1 MIRSLSDLA
10 KVVAEQNPEI
20 IYLKDEELAEIL
32 SQMIVLPK
40 APYRFMGRPILLKPR
55 SR

>member
-10 KVVAEQNPEI
+10 KMVAEQDPEI
-20 IYLKDEELAEIL
+20 IYLKDEEWAEIESEML
-32 SQMIVLPK
+32 VLPK
-40 APYRFMGRPILLKPR
+40 APYRFMGRPILLKPP

>member
-40 APYRFMGRPILLKPR
+40 VPYRFMGRPILLKPR